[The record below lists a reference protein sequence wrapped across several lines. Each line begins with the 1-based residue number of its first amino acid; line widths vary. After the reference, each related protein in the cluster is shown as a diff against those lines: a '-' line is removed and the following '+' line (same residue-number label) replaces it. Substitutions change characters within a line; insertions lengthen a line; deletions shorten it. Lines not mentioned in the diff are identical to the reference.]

1 MKHLILGPVVFLA
14 GEHYDIVW
22 TTYEKGAAWVEV
34 GGKKYYDTIT
44 GIVRSDDT
52 VHEVSVP
59 QSELD
64 KARKYEVS
72 FLQVFE
78 RKAYFPITAE
88 VAESKKYDFCPVPEN
103 PNIYVV
109 GDAHGCVDTAA
120 ETGMFYGDKLNLLVL
135 NGDVADNNTVEQ
147 LGEVVDLAHRITFGE
162 LPVVY
167 VRGNHDIRG
176 AASVMLN
183 RYAGTDNGQFYF
195 DFTAGNVYGIVLDCG
210 EDKVDSHKEYGGLCA
225 FDEYRK
231 QQIKFLDEIL
241 DKKKYLDFDRILV
254 FCHIEPQ
261 AEGNIN
267 MSDIYLQWI
276 KRLNILKPDI
286 MICAHE
292 HIIKYF
298 PPKSTFFGKGEIG
311 FPVFVGS
318 IFDEEWKRDICVLN
332 DFAGTAV
339 NFENDGLHLRVT
351 GPEKNVIEQKT
362 VQYASINVFNKAY
375 YN

>member
-52 VHEVSVP
+52 VHKVSVP

-88 VAESKKYDFCPVPEN
+88 VAESKKYDFHSVVEN
-103 PNIYVV
+103 PNI
-109 GDAHGCVDTAA
+109 
-120 ETGMFYGDKLNLLVL
+120 M
-135 NGDVADNNTVEQ
+135 
-147 LGEVVDLAHRITFGE
+147 
-162 LPVVY
+162 
-167 VRGNHDIRG
+167 IR
-176 AASVMLN
+176 
-183 RYAGTDNGQFYF
+183 
-195 DFTAGNVYGIVLDCG
+195 
-210 EDKVDSHKEYGGLCA
+210 
-225 FDEYRK
+225 
-231 QQIKFLDEIL
+231 
-241 DKKKYLDFDRILV
+241 
-254 FCHIEPQ
+254 
-261 AEGNIN
+261 
-267 MSDIYLQWI
+267 
-276 KRLNILKPDI
+276 
-286 MICAHE
+286 AHE

-298 PPKSTFFGKGEIG
+298 SPKSTFFGKGEIG